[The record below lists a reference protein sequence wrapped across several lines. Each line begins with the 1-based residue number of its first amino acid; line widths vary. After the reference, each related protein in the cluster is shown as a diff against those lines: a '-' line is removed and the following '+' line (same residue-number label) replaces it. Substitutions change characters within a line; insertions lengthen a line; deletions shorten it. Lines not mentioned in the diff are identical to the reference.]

1 MNIVKVIQ
9 QESKKYLNHV
19 AIRETD
25 SSFTYEQLFENIK
38 DISQKLENKEIKKY
52 ARVALLCPDG
62 ADYIILVLAI
72 LSLNA
77 VAVPISLNSTKKEIN
92 RIIDEMKIEYFIFDE
107 KLYDS
112 NEKHAS
118 FFISYKRHSF
128 AIQHLNKKLTEQN
141 EFESLN
147 PAFIRFTSGTTGK
160 SKGVVISHESILE
173 RTDAANQVLKISS
186 QDVILWVLSMSR
198 HFVVTILLFLRRGAT
213 LVLRE
218 QSTPQGLATGLSQQD
233 ITFIYA
239 TPIYYQAM
247 VSYVN
252 INPNAC
258 SQVRMAVS
266 TAVSLNGKVAK
277 EFREKFGFEVSTAY
291 GIIEIGLPFI
301 NHSGNS
307 EFRSSVGKMLP
318 GYEIYIEDKDV
329 KGIGSVYLKGP
340 GIFDAYFSPWQ
351 IRNQALKEGWFKTG
365 DLGRIDENG
374 FLYLY
379 GRSDQVINFMGMK
392 IFAEE
397 VKQVLESFPEIR
409 EAYVYGEPHDSFGQ
423 IPKARIVLQSTKLPL
438 DIDGLRH
445 FCYEVLASY
454 KVPKDFECVDS
465 LKKTMNGKT
474 MIEQ

>member
-1 MNIVKVIQ
+1 
-9 QESKKYLNHV
+9 
-19 AIRETD
+19 
-25 SSFTYEQLFENIK
+25 
-38 DISQKLENKEIKKY
+38 
-52 ARVALLCPDG
+52 
-62 ADYIILVLAI
+62 
-72 LSLNA
+72 
-77 VAVPISLNSTKKEIN
+77 
-92 RIIDEMKIEYFIFDE
+92 
-107 KLYDS
+107 
-112 NEKHAS
+112 
-118 FFISYKRHSF
+118 
-128 AIQHLNKKLTEQN
+128 
-141 EFESLN
+141 
-147 PAFIRFTSGTTGK
+147 
-160 SKGVVISHESILE
+160 
-173 RTDAANQVLKISS
+173 
-186 QDVILWVLSMSR
+186 
-198 HFVVTILLFLRRGAT
+198 
-213 LVLRE
+213 
-218 QSTPQGLATGLSQQD
+218 
-233 ITFIYA
+233 
-239 TPIYYQAM
+239 
-247 VSYVN
+247 
-252 INPNAC
+252 
-258 SQVRMAVS
+258 MAVS

-277 EFREKFGFEVSTAY
+277 EFREKFGFEVSVAY

-379 GRSDQVINFMGMK
+379 GRSDQIINFMGMK

-397 VKQVLESFPEIR
+397 VKQVLESFPEIH
-409 EAYVYGEPHDSFGQ
+409 EAFIYGEPHDSFGQ

-438 DIDGLRH
+438 DIDGLRR